1 MAAPATVSPANL
13 TGTYTLNSKLSDSMD
28 PVLKMQGV
36 GWLVRQAASYSTITV
51 KMAQYARAED
61 GVVCLDVDQVSTG
74 GIRSTEERVLNWEWF
89 EKNDRIWGKVRGRAR
104 LVFFFSFFFFFP
116 DSSLWKCDIFVD
128 FWRTFRLTVIFYSRI
143 IKLSEL
149 DADDYLKSGW
159 AQDCVEG
166 DVIEMQVDSITDT
179 WTAQQVWGMA
189 EVKGERR
196 QVRKVLAKKGDKVH
210 RISIVYDYVSK

>member
-1 MAAPATVSPANL
+1 MAAPPTVSTANL
-13 TGTYTLNSKLSDSMD
+13 TGTYTLNSKLSDSTD

-89 EKNDRIWGKVRGRAR
+89 EKNDRIWGKVRGKA
-104 LVFFFSFFFFFP
+104 
-116 DSSLWKCDIFVD
+116 
-128 FWRTFRLTVIFYSRI
+128 RI

-149 DADDYLKSGW
+149 EADDYLKSGW

-166 DVIEMQVDSITDT
+166 DVIEMQVDSLTDT

-210 RISIVYDYVSK
+210 RIMIVYDYVSA